1 MYALYLHIP
10 FCRARCSYC
19 DFNTYTTLGDLQ
31 GEYVAAL
38 AREIRLV
45 GDTGRAGEAG
55 RAGDERA
62 AVDTIFFGGGT
73 PSLLTPEQVAT
84 LLAAVRDSFALA
96 SDAEITMEANPG
108 TVDEAWLAAVRA
120 LGVNRLS
127 FGVQSALPH
136 ELALLGRE
144 HDFAAA
150 VTALSAARAAGFDN
164 LNLDLIYGLP
174 GQSVADWQRTLDAA
188 LPLGVEHVSLY
199 CLTIEPGTPM
209 QRWLHNGTIMAP
221 DPDTAADQY
230 EAACHALAAAGYGHY
245 EISNWARPGR
255 ECRHNIVYWR
265 NRPYLG
271 LGAGAHGM
279 AGGYRYQV
287 VRQPRTYI
295 KRITN
300 YELRITNGEPR
311 ATNDEPRAANDERR
325 GGHRPPATDLLTTD
339 LLNTDLLTTDLL
351 NTDPLTIDLLNTD
364 PLNTDLLITDPLT
377 TDPLTT
383 GHSPPATLPVS
394 PSPLPPFPLSPA
406 VAAHHRVD
414 EAEAMSDTAITQ
426 LRLLDEGLDLGAFE
440 ARFGRAFD
448 EVYRDEVRQLVDWG
462 LLRVDGHRLLLTEK
476 GRFLSNQVFYRFV

>member
-38 AREIRLV
+38 AREIQLV
-45 GDTGRAGEAG
+45 GEAG
-55 RAGDERA
+55 RVGGERA

-84 LLAAVRDSFALA
+84 LLSAARDSFALA
-96 SDAEITMEANPG
+96 PDAEITMEANPG

-150 VTALSAARAAGFDN
+150 VTALSVARAAGFDN

-174 GQSVADWQRTLDAA
+174 GQSVADWQRTLDAV
-188 LPLGVEHVSLY
+188 LPLDVEHVSLY

-245 EISNWARPGR
+245 EISNWAKPGR

-300 YELRITNGEPR
+300 YELRITNGELR

-325 GGHRPPATDLLTTD
+325 GGYRPPATDLLTTD
-339 LLNTDLLTTDLL
+339 LLNTDLLTTD
-351 NTDPLTIDLLNTD
+351 

-377 TDPLTT
+377 TDPLNTDLLTT
-383 GHSPPATLPVS
+383 DPLTTDHPPPATLPIS
-394 PSPLPPFPLSPA
+394 PSPFPPFSPSPFPLSPA

-448 EVYRDEVRQLVDWG
+448 EVYRDEVRQLEGWE
-462 LLRVDGHRLLLTEK
+462 LLRRDNGRLLLTEK